1 MNRFI
6 PFLLLILSLIYSG
19 LARSEPITGHVID
32 DASGDALP
40 GVSIRAL
47 LSGTSWLVSEPTDN
61 DGAFR
66 FDLTDGFDDAA
77 MDTNFLNLEFTKAG
91 YHKATRMRSTQIRG
105 QFIVKDLRVRLEPKN
120 EPDTAVEVSS
130 PTDIEDT
137 ALTPFRR
144 IFHRSYDLFG
154 AAEGDTDDSLANL
167 NRRLPRHLRRGI
179 ITHLQQLQLPANITF
194 DPIPDEI
201 KQGNSL
207 KLRAFAHAED
217 ALAVILG
224 EAELTVSDGDET
236 VELASEYR
244 IIPLLPD
251 FQPGSLFLDD
261 RISKDDFS
269 PSRLSRSLSKTW
281 GGTTVFALALYEARE
296 AMKQSDQEK
305 RQAGLERAE
314 AFLKAQKSV
323 LGIDDNMLNQQ
334 IDALL
339 ELIRREGES

>member
-6 PFLLLILSLIYSG
+6 PFLLLILSLICSG
-19 LARSEPITGHVID
+19 LANSEPITGHVID

-66 FDLTDGFDDAA
+66 FDLTDGFDSAA
-77 MDTNFLNLEFTKAG
+77 MDTNFLNLEFSKAG
-91 YHKATRMRSTQIRG
+91 YHKATRMRSTQTRG

-120 EPDTAVEVSS
+120 APGNAVEVSS
-130 PTDIEDT
+130 PTVIDEP
-137 ALTPFRR
+137 TPFRR

-154 AAEGDTDDSLANL
+154 AGEGNTDDSLTNL

-201 KQGNSL
+201 KQGNSI
-207 KLRAFAHAED
+207 KLRAFAHSED

-224 EAELTVSDGDET
+224 EAELTISDGDET
-236 VELASEYR
+236 IELASEYR

-261 RISKDDFS
+261 RISKGDFS

-281 GGTTVFALALYEARE
+281 GGTTVFALALYETRE
-296 AMKQSDQEK
+296 AMRQNDQEK
-305 RQAGLERAE
+305 RQAGLARAE

-323 LGIDDNMLNQQ
+323 LGIDDDMLNQQ

-339 ELIRREGES
+339 DLIHREGES